1 MNDSDKAIYE
11 AQWSSKSV
19 RLTDWY
25 KVLHNLKKE
34 LQTVNREFPHLKN
47 ANYLRFISNCSDR
60 LHDSIAGTIYSPVRD
75 KYIDH
80 FEYIAGH

>member
-1 MNDSDKAIYE
+1 MNDSDKALYE
-11 AQWSSKSV
+11 AQWVSKSV

-25 KVLHNLKKE
+25 EVLNKLKIE
-34 LQTVNREFPHLKN
+34 LQTVNRDFPHLRN
-47 ANYLRFISNCSDR
+47 ANCLRFKANCSDR
-60 LHDSIAGTIYSPVRD
+60 LHDSIAGTIYSPKRD